1 MAKAPRSRHFKGL
14 LALSPMVVF
23 LAAYL
28 VSSIVAGDF
37 YRIPVSSAFLLACI
51 YAVII
56 CGGPLKERIET
67 FSRGAGDSNLLLML
81 WIFILAGAFAGTAK
95 DIGAVD
101 ATVNATLSFMPP
113 RLIFAG
119 LFLTSCFISMAM
131 GTSTGTVVALVPIAA
146 GIAAQVGVGVPYMAA
161 IIVGGAFFGDNL
173 SFISDTTIAA
183 TQAAGCEMKDKFKTN
198 IRIILPAVII
208 VTLIYVIMGNSV
220 TCTAEAGKVEWIKIL
235 PYILVIVLA
244 IAGVG
249 VTAVLVSGIA
259 VNAIIGWST
268 GSFGWITW
276 LESMGKGISSMS
288 DLVIVT
294 LLAGGLLEIIKTKG
308 GLDYIM
314 SALSKMARGP
324 RGAQASIAA
333 LVSIANICTANNT
346 IAIITVSRIAADIA
360 ARFGI
365 DPRKTASI
373 LDTFSCLVQSFI
385 PYGVQL
391 LMAAGLAAISP
402 VAMIPFL
409 FYPMCMGLCAILS
422 IIFDYPRFTSP
433 DRSPKL

>member
-1 MAKAPRSRHFKGL
+1 MMKAANSRHLKGL

-23 LAAYL
+23 LAAYM

-37 YRIPVSSAFLLACI
+37 YRVPVSSAFLLACI
-51 YAVII
+51 YAVCIS
-56 CGGPLKERIET
+56 GGSLKERITT
-67 FSRGAGDSNLLLML
+67 FSKGAGDSNLLLML

-101 ATVNATLSFMPP
+101 ATVNATLSLVPP
-113 RLIFAG
+113 RFIFAG
-119 LFLTSCFISMAM
+119 LFLTACFISMAM
-131 GTSTGTVVALVPIAA
+131 GTSTGTVVALVPIAS
-146 GIAAQVGVGVPYMAA
+146 GIAQQLGVGVPYTAA

-183 TQAAGCEMKDKFKTN
+183 TQAVGCDMRDKFRTN

-208 VTLIYVIMGNSV
+208 VTVIYVLQGSQV
-220 TCTAEAGKVEWIKIL
+220 SAAAEAQAVDWIKIL

-244 IAGVG
+244 LTGMN
-249 VTAVLVSGIA
+249 VTAVLTAGIA
-259 VNAIIGWST
+259 VNAIIGWCT
-268 GSFGWITW
+268 GSFGWISW
-276 LESMGKGISSMS
+276 LESTGKGISGMS
-288 DLVIVT
+288 DLIIVT
-294 LLAGGLLEIIKTKG
+294 LLAGGLLETIRKNG

-314 SALSKMARGP
+314 SLLSKMARGP

-346 IAIITVSRIAADIA
+346 IAIITVSRIAADISE
-360 ARFGI
+360 RFGI

-373 LDTFSCLVQSFI
+373 LDTFSCIVQSFI

-391 LMAAGLAAISP
+391 LMAAGLAAVSP

-409 FYPMCMGLCAILS
+409 YYPMGIAVCAILA
-422 IIFDYPRFTSP
+422 IIFDYPRFKK
-433 DRSPKL
+433 DERH